1 MPGANRPA
9 VRPVNGGKRT
19 ASALAPPPGGHP
31 TRAVMATALSQ
42 CCTDNAGMTQ
52 LIVIRHGETDWNRQ
66 HRFQGQID
74 VPLNALGL
82 EQARRLG
89 QRLAA
94 EWRDGPVV
102 GPIGPISLIG
112 PISPIGALVVSDLQR
127 ARQTAQPLADTLGRP
142 AQVQPLWREQ
152 GFGILEGLDVPTIR
166 SRHAGLW
173 AQWLRHDA
181 DYALPQGGESNTAFH
196 GRVMQALQAVLA
208 SPAGQAG
215 GPVVVVTHGG
225 VLDMLW
231 RTVHGLSLTGPREC
245 EIPNTG
251 INRLRWTDGRL
262 GIDGWADVA
271 HLDGLP
277 AQPSTVQARVPT
289 ALPTSLLP
297 VDPDSA
303 AQ

>member
-1 MPGANRPA
+1 M
-9 VRPVNGGKRT
+9 
-19 ASALAPPPGGHP
+19 S
-31 TRAVMATALSQ
+31 
-42 CCTDNAGMTQ
+42 GMTE

-89 QRLAA
+89 LRLAD
-94 EWRDGPVV
+94 E
-102 GPIGPISLIG
+102 PIDL
-112 PISPIGALVVSDLQR
+112 LVVSDLQR
-127 ARQTAQPLADTLGRP
+127 ARQTAQALADARGHAPRIE
-142 AQVQPLWREQ
+142 PLWREQ

-166 SRHAGLW
+166 SRHADLW

-181 DYALPQGGESNTAFH
+181 DYALPQGGESNVAFH
-196 GRVMQALQAVLA
+196 ARVMQALRALVA
-208 SPAGQAG
+208 KHAGAR
-215 GPVVVVTHGG
+215 VAVVTHGG

-231 RTVHGLSLTGPREC
+231 RSARDLPLSGPREC

-251 INRLRWTDGRL
+251 INRMR
-262 GIDGWADVA
+262 WADDRLHIDAWGDAA

-277 AQPSTVQARVPT
+277 PQPSTVQARVP
-289 ALPTSLLP
+289 AL
-297 VDPDSA
+297 DPDAA